1 MNGVKQIQ
9 ESEFK
14 GEVLESKV
22 PVLVDFF
29 APWCGPCRALAP
41 ALEGIAKSYEG
52 RLAVVKVNVD
62 EAQQLA
68 ARYGVQAVPTL
79 IVFQDGK
86 AVDTMVGV
94 LSPSALRAKLDAVAA
109 EPEEACGSS
118 CGVCSCCG

>member
-9 ESEFK
+9 EGEFK
-14 GEVLESKV
+14 GEVLESGT

-41 ALEGIAKSYEG
+41 ALEGIAKAYEG

-62 EAQQLA
+62 EAQRLA
-68 ARYGVQAVPTL
+68 GSYRVQAVPTL
-79 IVFQDGK
+79 IIFKDGK

-94 LSPSALRAKLDAVAA
+94 PSASALRAKLDAVAN
-109 EPEEACGSS
+109 EPAAVCG
-118 CGVCSCCG
+118 GGCCCN